1 MLTINDVKS
10 MVTPR
15 HKPVSEKRAWSIGVQ
30 SVWVP
35 FYMATNAAGL
45 TEVDSHS
52 LAHPVEIAYGKDG
65 LPRFT
70 EDGRPV
76 MRINKALAGQVR
88 TARENYEGQLREF
101 VRNIQAEM
109 PDAFKAQ
116 VESIV
121 SVLTPAPAPDATPS
135 VTPDVILAQ

>member
-1 MLTINDVKS
+1 MLTVNDVKV

-45 TEVDSHS
+45 TEIDPES

-76 MRINKALAGQVR
+76 MRVNKTLSGQVR
-88 TARENYEGQLREF
+88 TARENYEAQLREF
-101 VRNIQAEM
+101 VHNIQGEM

-116 VESIV
+116 VDRIV
-121 SVLTPAPAPDATPS
+121 AVLTPAPAPVSSDTP
-135 VTPDVILAQ
+135 VQ

>member
-1 MLTINDVKS
+1 MLTIQDVKA

-15 HKPVSEKRAWSIGVQ
+15 HKPVSEKRAWSIAVE

-35 FYMATNAAGL
+35 FYMATNTAGL
-45 TEVDSHS
+45 TEIGSEA

-70 EDGRPV
+70 DDGRPI
-76 MRINKALAGQVR
+76 MRVNKTLASQVR
-88 TARENYEGQLREF
+88 TARDNYENQLRDF
-101 VRNIQAEM
+101 TRNIQAEM

-116 VESIV
+116 LDRIV
-121 SVLTPAPAPDATPS
+121 TALSPEPAPEPAPAAPTVP
-135 VTPDVILAQ
+135 